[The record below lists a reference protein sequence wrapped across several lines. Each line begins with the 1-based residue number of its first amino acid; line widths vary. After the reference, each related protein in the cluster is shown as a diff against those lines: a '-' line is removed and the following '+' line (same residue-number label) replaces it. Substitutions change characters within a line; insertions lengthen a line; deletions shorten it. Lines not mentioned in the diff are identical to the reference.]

1 MKEKIKEHLV
11 VVSFLY
17 GIIIILLMGITYF
30 KMDTHVEFQEDEDF
44 VVTLNNY
51 KKEIMLL
58 DDTNCKSTLNKLV
71 NYIEQNNLSG
81 SVNLK
86 DYYNKVFYNNESILN
101 FYREIKNTC
110 PMITE
115 DVAKEHNLPIMF
127 ITASIQNDEIFG
139 KYLYQYEINMK
150 DLYFRNISEPALTSI
165 ENKIKNEMEL
175 KLIKDVLKI
184 VKDLDIEEE

>member
-11 VVSFLY
+11 VISILY

-30 KMDTHVEFQEDEDF
+30 KMDTHVEFQEDTDF
-44 VVTLNNY
+44 TLTLNNY

-58 DDTNCKSTLNKLV
+58 ENSNCKNALNNLV

-81 SVNLK
+81 KVNLK
-86 DYYNKVFYNNESILN
+86 DYYNKVFYNNESILS
-101 FYREIKNTC
+101 FYGEIKNAC

>member
-1 MKEKIKEHLV
+1 
-11 VVSFLY
+11 
-17 GIIIILLMGITYF
+17 
-30 KMDTHVEFQEDEDF
+30 
-44 VVTLNNY
+44 
-51 KKEIMLL
+51 
-58 DDTNCKSTLNKLV
+58 
-71 NYIEQNNLSG
+71 
-81 SVNLK
+81 
-86 DYYNKVFYNNESILN
+86 
-101 FYREIKNTC
+101 
-110 PMITE
+110 MITE

-175 KLIKDVLKI
+175 KLIKDVLEI

>member
-1 MKEKIKEHLV
+1 MKEIIKEHLV
-11 VVSFLY
+11 VISILY
-17 GIIIILLMGITYF
+17 GIVIILLMGITYF
-30 KMDTHVEFQEDEDF
+30 KMDKHVEFQEDTDF
-44 VVTLNNY
+44 IVTLNNY

-58 DDTNCKSTLNKLV
+58 EDTNCKSTLNKLV

-81 SVNLK
+81 KVNLK
-86 DYYNKVFYNNESILN
+86 DYYNKVFYNNESILS
-101 FYREIKNTC
+101 FYGEIKDNC
-110 PMITE
+110 SMITE

-139 KYLYQYEINMK
+139 KYMYQYEINTK

-175 KLIKDVLKI
+175 KLIKDVLEI

>member
-11 VVSFLY
+11 VISILY
-17 GIIIILLMGITYF
+17 GIIIILLMGITYL
-30 KMDTHVEFQEDEDF
+30 KMDTHVEFQEDADF

-58 DDTNCKSTLNKLV
+58 EDTNCKSTLNKLV
-71 NYIEQNNLSG
+71 DYIEQNNLSG
-81 SVNLK
+81 KVNLK

-101 FYREIKNTC
+101 FYVEIKNAC
-110 PMITE
+110 PIITE
-115 DVAKEHNLPIMF
+115 EVAKEHNLPIMF

-139 KYLYQYEINMK
+139 KYFYQYEINMK

-165 ENKIKNEMEL
+165 ENKVKKEMEL

>member
-1 MKEKIKEHLV
+1 MKEIIKEHLV
-11 VVSFLY
+11 VISILY
-17 GIIIILLMGITYF
+17 GIVIILLMGITYF
-30 KMDTHVEFQEDEDF
+30 KMDKHVEFQEDTDF
-44 VVTLNNY
+44 IVTLNNY

-58 DDTNCKSTLNKLV
+58 EDTNCKSTLNKLV

-81 SVNLK
+81 KVNLK
-86 DYYNKVFYNNESILN
+86 DYYNKVFYNNESILS
-101 FYREIKNTC
+101 FYGEIKDNC
-110 PMITE
+110 SMITE

-127 ITASIQNDEIFG
+127 ITASIQNDEM
-139 KYLYQYEINMK
+139 YQYEINTK

-175 KLIKDVLKI
+175 KLIKDVLEI